1 MVASYKVFLLA
12 ALLHLHIA
20 LNCSLR
26 EVKSISPPW
35 RRPSELKNGGT
46 RSRAKQ
52 YLHPTKYKVSFQQRN
67 TFFTLQNMIKIWN
80 TKGRTENTICMY
92 CKIQFTFLFGS
103 NWISLQ
109 YQSHLFTDKL
119 SQRKSHDATK
129 RQVYI
134 NDNLNWTA
142 YTIVLF
148 S

>member
-35 RRPSELKNGGT
+35 RRTSELKNGGT

-80 TKGRTENTICMY
+80 TKGIK
-92 CKIQFTFLFGS
+92 KIQFACIAKYNLHSSLAPIGSVYNIRATFLPTNFLRGRATMPP
-103 NWISLQ
+103 N
-109 YQSHLFTDKL
+109 DK
-119 SQRKSHDATK
+119 
-129 RQVYI
+129 
-134 NDNLNWTA
+134 
-142 YTIVLF
+142 YTSMII
-148 S
+148 